1 MNATWMKATDDS
13 GRLSWSF
20 DSPFSTKKNFLP
32 PFCPMRAHI
41 DQQDRRNAHSTIYS
55 HISRCNWR
63 YRFLWLR
70 WSTTA
75 SVCYPFL
82 ISEICKIKKHLMF
95 HLARHTF
102 VTIITLMNGMPIE
115 SISKMLVHTKL
126 RAIMIYAKVTQRKLA
141 IDMAML
147 QPKMNE
153 NE

>member
-1 MNATWMKATDDS
+1 
-13 GRLSWSF
+13 
-20 DSPFSTKKNFLP
+20 
-32 PFCPMRAHI
+32 
-41 DQQDRRNAHSTIYS
+41 
-55 HISRCNWR
+55 
-63 YRFLWLR
+63 
-70 WSTTA
+70 
-75 SVCYPFL
+75 
-82 ISEICKIKKHLMF
+82 MF